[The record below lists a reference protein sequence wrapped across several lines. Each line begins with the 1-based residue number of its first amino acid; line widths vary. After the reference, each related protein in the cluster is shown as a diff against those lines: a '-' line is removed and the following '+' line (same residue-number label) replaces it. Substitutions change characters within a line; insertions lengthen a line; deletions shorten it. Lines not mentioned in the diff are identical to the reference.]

1 MPNCSKPPRAA
12 MRKPPLSVPS
22 LTDFAHQAIGRAVC
36 AALEKGG
43 GGVPVFPLLVDATAG
58 NGYDTAFLAR
68 LAGEGGRVVAF
79 DVQRAA
85 LDAVRT
91 RLEGEGLLHRADLVL
106 GGHEHMEEA
115 LRGLFPGAVLTE
127 GVSAVS
133 FNLGFLPGSDKRIVT
148 QAETTLE
155 ALDAAARLLR
165 AGVCP
170 CMCTRGMPEAWK
182 KAGPSL
188 RGAKPCLGK
197 SGGLRPCR
205 STTRRGTGNGWFW
218 RSGFICPRAKGA
230 ARRRRVRRGGCPR
243 PAALRPTEPP
253 DRAGRRCVYPP
264 A

>member
-1 MPNCSKPPRAA
+1 

-36 AALEKGG
+36 AAHEKGG

-58 NGYDTAFLAR
+58 NGYDTALLAR

-91 RLEGEGLLHRADLVL
+91 RLEGEGLLSRADLVL

-155 ALDAAARLLR
+155 ALDAAARLLSPGGLLSVHVYTGH
-165 AGVCP
+165 AGGMEEGRVVLAWSEALPWEKWRVTALSQHNKARNREWLVLAERLYLPQSDRCGP
-170 CMCTRGMPEAWK
+170 ASASASRGM
-182 KAGPSL
+182 
-188 RGAKPCLGK
+188 
-197 SGGLRPCR
+197 
-205 STTRRGTGNGWFW
+205 STTCG
-218 RSGFICPRAKGA
+218 
-230 ARRRRVRRGGCPR
+230 
-243 PAALRPTEPP
+243 PAAHGAT
-253 DRAGRRCVYPP
+253 
-264 A
+264 